1 MIKTFNINTLI
12 LAGGKGRRLNYCN
25 KALLKYNNQTF
36 LDKIVDAFSNFN
48 NIYISLNSSQDL
60 ITDKL
65 IRVDDNF
72 EDIGPISGLYEGLKE
87 STLDYVFVVPC
98 DTPNITKEFVEY
110 IVQFVSDEYD
120 AFLIKDKKGLVHPL
134 MGVYNTRIS
143 SIIKE
148 SIENNDY
155 KVLNILDKINVKYI
169 DLSYTIFDDKFLL
182 ANINT
187 EKDYNSLF
195 SYKKSYPPFIAISGV
210 KNSGKT
216 TLITKLLEKFNELEY
231 KVGTIKH
238 DGHDFQMDNL
248 NSDTDRHIKSGAF
261 GTLIFSKSQFMYLEK
276 SPEDSLEKYLNFFKN
291 YDFIL
296 LEGFKYISSPK
307 IEIIRNGISN
317 IPVSN
322 SENLLFYATDIEN
335 ILNDSSKEAI
345 NLNNIDLIFNRILNY
360 LNEKRRA

>member
-1 MIKTFNINTLI
+1 MIKIFDINALI
-12 LAGGKGRRLNYCN
+12 LAGGKGKRLNFCN
-25 KALLKYNNQTF
+25 KALLKYKNQTF
-36 LDKIVDAFSNFN
+36 LDKIVDVFSNFN

-110 IVQFVSDEYD
+110 IAQFVSDEYD
-120 AFLIKDKKGLVHPL
+120 AFLIKDKDGFVHPL
-134 MGVYNTRIS
+134 MGIYNTRVCS
-143 SIIKE
+143 TIKE

-169 DLSYTIFDDKFLL
+169 DLAYTIFDDKFLL

-187 EKDYNSLF
+187 ENDYKSLF
-195 SYKKSYPPFIAISGV
+195 LTKKSSPPFIAISGV

-216 TLITKLLEKFNELEY
+216 TLITKLLKKFKEQGY

-248 NSDTDRHIKSGAF
+248 ESDTDKHIKSGAF

-276 SPEDSLEKYLNFFKN
+276 STEDSLEKYLDFFKN
-291 YDFIL
+291 YDFVI
-296 LEGFKYISSPK
+296 LEGFKYTSYPK
-307 IEIIRNGISN
+307 IEIIRKDISN
-317 IPVSN
+317 KPIANPN
-322 SENLLFYATDIEN
+322 NLIFYATDIEN
-335 ILNDSSKEAI
+335 ILNDNSNVSI
-345 NLNNIDLIFNRILNY
+345 NLNHIDSIFNQILNY